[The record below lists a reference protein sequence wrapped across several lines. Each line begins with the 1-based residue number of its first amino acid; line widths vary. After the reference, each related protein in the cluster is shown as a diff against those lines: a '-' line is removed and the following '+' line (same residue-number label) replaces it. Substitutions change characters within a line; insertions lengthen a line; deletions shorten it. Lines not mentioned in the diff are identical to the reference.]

1 MDLVRVDM
9 LHDRRR
15 KALGQFDGEARTV
28 LKDDEVVMLSA
39 KPLVS
44 MFEEKLQR
52 IVVAFV
58 PMQASVEFSP
68 QPIPETAGVDEDI
81 VVNLGLQGLVP
92 LDVWMINAEHRDVM
106 KMVLVVVCQE
116 DVGEVLNGST
126 LHGWHGQDS

>member
-1 MDLVRVDM
+1 
-9 LHDRRR
+9 
-15 KALGQFDGEARTV
+15 
-28 LKDDEVVMLSA
+28 MLSA

-44 MFEEKLQR
+44 LFEEKLQR